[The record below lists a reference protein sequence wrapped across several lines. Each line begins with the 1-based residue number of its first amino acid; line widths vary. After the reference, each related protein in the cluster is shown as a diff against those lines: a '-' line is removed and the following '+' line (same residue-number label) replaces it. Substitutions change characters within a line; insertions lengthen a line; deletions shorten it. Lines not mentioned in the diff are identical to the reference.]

1 MERVYTIFI
10 SYSPDDSLFKKIVE
24 NQLIKIEDLTL
35 IDRTMGP
42 KRVEET
48 IVYADFFLALL
59 TRKGFTSDF
68 LLQEIEIAK
77 SMNKRIIAV
86 VEVSDQIT
94 QIQEL
99 VPGAEFL
106 VYEPH
111 EPSAA
116 LEKIYETITRLMQR
130 PMIQQVTQ
138 RELMYQ
144 ARRQTITEPNLE
156 QHILHIMSES
166 RLKTFTSLDLA
177 IEIGASLD
185 DIQATISNLERNEFV
200 RSLGSGY
207 YSITYRGLDRIRE
220 QSRMFK
226 LR

>member
-1 MERVYTIFI
+1 MERVYTLFI

-24 NQLIKIEDLTL
+24 NQLQKIQDLTI

-42 KRVEET
+42 ERVEDT

-59 TRKGFTSDF
+59 TRKGFTSDP
-68 LLQEIEIAK
+68 LLHEIEIAK

-111 EPSAA
+111 EPSSV
-116 LEKIYETITRLMQR
+116 LEKIYEKN
-130 PMIQQVTQ
+130 P
-138 RELMYQ
+138 
-144 ARRQTITEPNLE
+144 
-156 QHILHIMSES
+156 H
-166 RLKTFTSLDLA
+166 FTP
-177 IEIGASLD
+177 
-185 DIQATISNLERNEFV
+185 
-200 RSLGSGY
+200 
-207 YSITYRGLDRIRE
+207 
-220 QSRMFK
+220 K
-226 LR
+226 